1 MEKSKNKKLVVWGIV
16 VLAVL
21 AVIAIFASSYNS
33 MVELKAQV
41 DNKQSAISTQLQ
53 RRSDLIPNL
62 VNTVKGYANH
72 EESVYNDIANARS
85 KLAGAN
91 TVSEMDKANDELSSA
106 VSRLLVVVE
115 NYPNLK
121 ANENFIALSDELAGT
136 ENRITVARNDY
147 NDAAKKYNVKI
158 TKFPSNIFAGIFGF
172 EKVDYFEADEGAEK
186 VPEVS
191 FK

>member
-1 MEKSKNKKLVVWGIV
+1 MEKSKNKKLVAWGIV
-16 VLAVL
+16 ILAVL

>member
-91 TVSEMDKANDELSSA
+91 TVSEMDKANEELSSA